1 MLMCILIDCTRP
13 TLSITAT
20 IAWQM
25 LVIEIAKLI
34 IENYYY
40 STTSPV
46 Q

>member
-1 MLMCILIDCTRP
+1 MCILYDCTS
-13 TLSITAT
+13 LSITAT

-40 STTSPV
+40 
-46 Q
+46 